1 MNQFKKGDLVA
12 ITRPSIGI
20 SRGTLGLL
28 VSISESGIEHAV
40 GQPSLL
46 GHCWRILILCGAYHS
61 IIGQERRYYEKDFER
76 VSK

>member
-28 VSISESGIEHAV
+28 VSISESEDRPTDD
-40 GQPSLL
+40 PSLL
-46 GHCWRILILCGAYHS
+46 GHCWRVHILCGAHHA
-61 IIGQERRYYEKDFER
+61 INGKERRYYEKDFKR

>member
-46 GHCWRILILCGAYHS
+46 GHCWRVHILCGAHHAINGY
-61 IIGQERRYYEKDFER
+61 QRRYYEKDFER